1 MFTATKDGVT
11 VKMISPGTGTGIPL
25 SGMHVLF
32 HSDKNP
38 AKLKK
43 PLPITGNYS
52 PATFITEGLD
62 CVVTF
67 TLSQVTKST
76 PGRRYESLQITSY
89 SVVCEN
95 DNYAKGIP
103 LDLLLSLGVRAS
115 TFSAVILPPHFS
127 YTEHGITWKTDSDGS
142 YFITGEGDLP
152 TEVQESL
159 TDLTESEFFKHL
171 GEVWSN
177 SPHGEQIKSIRA
189 AFTKPDGSQWGVKW
203 ADKKIA
209 AGKKFYPQYFKVRP
223 TKKGKAKK

>member
-1 MFTATKDGVT
+1 MR
-11 VKMISPGTGTGIPL
+11 GIY
-25 SGMHVLF
+25 

-43 PLPITGNYS
+43 PLQITGNYS

-76 PGRRYESLQITSY
+76 PGRRYASLQITSY

-95 DNYAKGIP
+95 DNYAKDIP

-127 YTEHGITWKTDSDGS
+127 FTQYGHSLNSGSDGH
-142 YFITGEGDLP
+142 YLITGEGDLP
-152 TEVQESL
+152 TEVQEVL
-159 TDLTESEFFKHL
+159 TDLTESEFYKHL

>member
-11 VKMISPGTGTGIPL
+11 VKMISPDTSTDKPVPGMRGIY
-25 SGMHVLF
+25 

-43 PLPITGNYS
+43 PLQITGNYS

-76 PGRRYESLQITSY
+76 PGRRYASLQITSY

-95 DNYAKGIP
+95 DNYAKDIP

-127 YTEHGITWKTDSDGS
+127 FTQYGHSLNSGSDGH
-142 YFITGEGDLP
+142 YLITGEGDLP
-152 TEVQESL
+152 TEVQEVL
-159 TDLTESEFFKHL
+159 TDLTESEFYKHL